1 MRKKFCLVSVMLIIL
16 WINMSTVMAKNRYQT
31 DMLANMAEFLQL
43 SSQLDTL
50 KNGCHQSKFFYQKQ
64 PLTICVQNGTICH
77 IGYVLFSDQQ
87 RKALKSPVY
96 NFLERY
102 TLAADLPFKRAKT
115 VDKQLVEDDVKF
127 TKGTLSF
134 MTKLIGDTTLNLTI
148 ENLNNKRYKVSWYKK
163 DTLYCA
169 VDFPIGYDLLHGT
182 EMTENEKRIVQDIL
196 YTPFPSIQTLPVKRE
211 QLLTTCQPNYF
222 ILPGDI
228 YYVDQL
234 NSNRY
239 YEKLDDGQFKLI
251 FSRRYPLES
260 LANLLTTV
268 ELANEF
274 QVSVRLKK
282 YDFNEDNFNV
292 SLPQFISYFLQQGC
306 VPYFGVISYEQ
317 TTAVCQLVMR
327 NVDEGYCHAM
337 KVTFD
342 VEQLIDKK
350 GKVAIRLN
358 SYIPIS
364 KINYLFEELK
374 M

>member
-1 MRKKFCLVSVMLIIL
+1 MRKKLCFIGLLLTIL
-16 WINMSTVMAKNRYQT
+16 WGNTSMMIAKNRYQT
-31 DMLANMAEFLQL
+31 DILINMAELLRL

-50 KNGCHQSKFFYQKQ
+50 KNGCYQSKFFYDKR
-64 PLTICVQNGTICH
+64 PLTICVQNGSICH
-77 IGYVLFSDQQ
+77 IGYMLFSDQQ

-102 TLAADLPFKRAKT
+102 ALAADLPLKRTKT
-115 VDKQLVEDDVKF
+115 VAKQLVEDDINF

-148 ENLNNKRYKVSWYKK
+148 ENLNNKRYKVSWYKQ
-163 DTLYCA
+163 DALYCA
-169 VDFPIGYDLLHGT
+169 VDFPIGYDLLYGT
-182 EMTENEKRIVQDIL
+182 EMMENEKRIVEDIL
-196 YTPFPSIQTLPVKRE
+196 YTPLPAMQPLSVKRE
-211 QLLTTCQPNYF
+211 QLLSTWQSNYF
-222 ILPGDI
+222 ILPGDT

-251 FSRRYPLES
+251 FNRRYPLES

-274 QVSVRLKK
+274 QVAVRLKK
-282 YDFNEDNFNV
+282 YDFNEDNFNT
-292 SLPQFISYFLQQGC
+292 SLSQFISYFLHRGC

-350 GKVAIRLN
+350 GKVTIRLN
-358 SYIPIS
+358 SFIPIS